1 VARRQQTGLGNR
13 ILTALTL
20 ALARAVMA
28 LLRALGPDRAADLGG
43 FLARQIGPRLKNHK
57 TALHNLRTTFPDMD
71 EAEVARIALAAWDN
85 LGRTSLEY
93 PHLRQL
99 VDYDYYDPRPD
110 RRVEVSGIDQFMAL
124 RDDGKPGVIFSAH
137 LANWELTAIAAARYG
152 LDVTAIYR
160 PPNHPVA
167 RRLGEEIR
175 RETMGGLE
183 ASRPG
188 AAFALRKVLEAGGHL
203 GMLIDQHFSRGV
215 PVPFFGRT
223 AVANPLL
230 AVLARQFDC
239 PVHGAR
245 AIRLPG
251 HRFHLELTP
260 PLDLPRDSDGRINV
274 AGATAAMTA
283 VVESWVREY
292 PEQWLWMHRR
302 WRTPT
307 ADARSRESARPAD

>member
-1 VARRQQTGLGNR
+1 M
-13 ILTALTL
+13 ALTL
-20 ALARAVMA
+20 ALARVVMA
-28 LLRALGPDRAADLGG
+28 FLRVLGPDRSANLGA
-43 FLARQIGPRLKNHK
+43 FLACAIGPRLKNHK
-57 TALHNLRTTFPDMD
+57 TALQNLRATFPDRD
-71 EAEVARIALAAWDN
+71 ETEINRIAMAAWDN

-93 PHLRQL
+93 PHLRRL
-99 VDYDYYDPRPD
+99 MDFDFYDQRPD
-110 RRVEVSGIDQFMAL
+110 RRIEVKGIDHFIAL
-124 RDDGKPGVIFSAH
+124 RDDGKPGIVFSAH
-137 LANWELTAIAAARYG
+137 LANWELTAIVAARYY

-160 PPNHPVA
+160 PPNSPVA
-167 RRLGEEIR
+167 QRLAEEIR

-183 ASRPG
+183 ASKPG
-188 AAFALRKVLEAGGHL
+188 AAFALRKVLEQGGHL

-215 PVPFFGRT
+215 PVLFLGRT
-223 AVANPLL
+223 AVTNPLL

-251 HRFHLELTP
+251 HRFRLELTG
-260 PLDLPRDSDGRINV
+260 PLDLPRDSDGRIDV

-283 VVESWVREY
+283 VVESWVLEY

-307 ADARSRESARPAD
+307 ADARRQPSDSPQE